1 MLRKWVGFAAVAL
14 ALTAAPAFAVQ
25 APIWAAS
32 WAAGQ
37 QIPEPANSLSTDSLT
52 DATLR
57 EMVHLTIGGGP
68 IRVRI
73 SNAFGTAPLTLTS
86 VHAAKALKPGMAG
99 IDRASDHAVTF
110 AGRESIT
117 IPAGADF
124 VSDPVALNLPAG
136 ADLAVSLYFT
146 ATPAQQTSHPGART
160 TSFLVHGNHVSDV
173 DLNGAQTFEH
183 WFNLSGV
190 DVGVPQ
196 ATSAIVVMGD
206 SITDGRGSTTN
217 GNNRWPDILA
227 ARLSALPQD
236 QQHGVL
242 NVGIGGNRV
251 LLDSLG
257 PSASARFTRD
267 VLAQTNARYLIVL
280 EGINDIGTLDP
291 AAPPEAHA
299 ALVERVTQGYAQM
312 IARAREHGI
321 KAIGATILPFAGS
334 DYYNKDSRREA
345 DRQAINAW
353 IRTPGNFD
361 AVVDFD
367 AIMRDPAKPDA
378 LKAEYDTG
386 DHLHPSAAG
395 YAAMGAAVPLELF
408 VVKPGKPVRVKALKL
423 KKRRK

>member
-1 MLRKWVGFAAVAL
+1 MKTWTGLLGAL
-14 ALTAAPAFAVQ
+14 ALMAATQVQ
-25 APIWAAS
+25 AADAVNWAGS
-32 WAAGQ
+32 WASGQ
-37 QIPEPANSLSTDSLT
+37 QIPEPANSLSADSLT

-57 EMVHLTIGGGP
+57 QMIRLSIGGGP
-68 IRVRI
+68 IRVRV
-73 SNAFGTAPLTLTS
+73 SNAFGTMPLTLTS
-86 VHAAKALKPGMAG
+86 VHVAKALKPGTAG
-99 IDRASDHAVTF
+99 IDAASDHVVTF
-110 AGRESIT
+110 SGRETVT

-146 ATPAQQTSHPGART
+146 QPPAQQTSHPGART
-160 TSFLVHGNHVSDV
+160 TSFLVHGNHIADA
-173 DLNGAQTFEH
+173 DLTGAQTFEH

-190 DVGVPQ
+190 DVAVVAP
-196 ATSAIVVMGD
+196 ASAVVTMGD

-217 GNNRWPDILA
+217 GNNRWPDMLA
-227 ARLSALPQD
+227 ARLSALPAT

-280 EGINDIGTLDP
+280 EAINDIGTLDP
-291 AAPPEAHA
+291 ASSPEAHA
-299 ALVERVTQGYAQM
+299 ALVERVIQAYGQM
-312 IARAREHGI
+312 IARARENGI
-321 KAIGATILPFAGS
+321 KAIGGTILPFAGS
-334 DYYNKDSRREA
+334 DYFNKDPRRDA

-353 IRTPGNFD
+353 IRMSGNFD

-367 AIMRDPAKPDA
+367 TVMRDPAKPDA
-378 LKAEYDTG
+378 LKAEYDSG

-395 YAAMGAAVPLELF
+395 YAAMGAAVPLDLF
-408 VVKPGKPVRVKALKL
+408 DAKPVKKA
-423 KKRRK
+423 KRKR

>member
-1 MLRKWVGFAAVAL
+1 MKKWAVIAGAL
-14 ALTAAPAFAVQ
+14 ALLTATQAFAADGVH
-25 APIWAAS
+25 WAGS
-32 WAAGQ
+32 WASGQ

-57 EMVHLTIGGGP
+57 QMLRLSVGGGP
-68 IRVRI
+68 IRVRV

-86 VHAAKALKPGMAG
+86 VHVAKALKPGTPG
-99 IDRASDHAVTF
+99 IDVSSDHAVTF
-110 AGRESIT
+110 SGRET
-117 IPAGADF
+117 VTVPAGADF

-146 ATPAQQTSHPGART
+146 AAPAQQTSHPGART
-160 TSFLVHGNHVSDV
+160 TSFLVHGNHVADA
-173 DLNGAQTFEH
+173 DLSGAQTFEH

-190 DVGVPQ
+190 DVAVVNP
-196 ATSAIVVMGD
+196 ASAVVTMGD

-217 GNNRWPDILA
+217 GNNRWPDMLA
-227 ARLSALPQD
+227 ARVSALPQG

-267 VLAQTNARYLIVL
+267 VLAQTDARYLIVL

-291 AAPPEAHA
+291 ASPPEAHA
-299 ALVERVTQGYAQM
+299 ALVERVTQAYAQM
-312 IARAREHGI
+312 IARAREHGV
-321 KAIGATILPFAGS
+321 KVIGGTILPFAGS
-334 DYYNKDSRREA
+334 DYFNKDPRREA

-353 IRTPGNFD
+353 IRAPGNFD

-367 AIMRDPAKPDA
+367 AVMRDPAKPDA
-378 LKAEYDTG
+378 LKTEYDSG

-395 YAAMGAAVPLELF
+395 YAAMGAAVPLDLF
-408 VVKPGKPVRVKALKL
+408 DAKPVK
-423 KKRRK
+423 KKRR